1 MTNLIPF
8 KLKVSNEDL
17 EDLNRRLNNTRLPD
31 QPPIEAWKTG
41 TDITWFKKLLNYWK
55 NDYDWKKSEEELN
68 TFDQFKININDIDV
82 HFIKSEGKGKN
93 NIPLLLLHGWPGSVF
108 EFLEIIKILN
118 DPNTFGIDTNF
129 SFTLVAPSLPG
140 FGLSFKANQKRVGVE
155 EIADMLLK
163 MLD

>member
-31 QPPIEAWKTG
+31 KPPIEAWKTG

-68 TFDQFKININDIDV
+68 TFEQFKININDKKIL
-82 HFIKSEGKGKN
+82 HYLLPYKYCIHYK
-93 NIPLLLLHGWPGSVF
+93 LLLYYH
-108 EFLEIIKILN
+108 
-118 DPNTFGIDTNF
+118 
-129 SFTLVAPSLPG
+129 LVYSHQDL
-140 FGLSFKANQKRVGVE
+140 
-155 EIADMLLK
+155 IYI
-163 MLD
+163 

>member
-1 MTNLIPF
+1 MFNKISPWDTCSITPGTKFMTNLIPF

-31 QPPIEAWKTG
+31 KPPIEAWKTG

-93 NIPLLLLHGWPGSVF
+93 NYGG
-108 EFLEIIKILN
+108 K
-118 DPNTFGIDTNF
+118 
-129 SFTLVAPSLPG
+129 
-140 FGLSFKANQKRVGVE
+140 GLGHY
-155 EIADMLLK
+155 ADA
-163 MLD
+163 DCYDARGGRR